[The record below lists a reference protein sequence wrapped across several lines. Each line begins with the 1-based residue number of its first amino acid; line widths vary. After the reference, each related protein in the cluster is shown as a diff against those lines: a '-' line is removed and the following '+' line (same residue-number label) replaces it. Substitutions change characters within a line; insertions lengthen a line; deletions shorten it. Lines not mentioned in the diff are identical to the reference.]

1 MTTTDAPAPSMPSTT
16 PTVDAQRQG
25 TDRRLLRMQP
35 RLLLSV
41 FGFLTLFFGNL
52 LCSAVTVTGV
62 NALVQLVT
70 YSLVVR

>member
-25 TDRRLLRMQP
+25 TDRRLRRMQP

-41 FGFLTLFFGNL
+41 FGFLTLFL
-52 LCSAVTVTGV
+52 VTYYVAVTGI
-62 NALVQLVT
+62 NAAVQLVT
-70 YSLVVR
+70 YSLVAR